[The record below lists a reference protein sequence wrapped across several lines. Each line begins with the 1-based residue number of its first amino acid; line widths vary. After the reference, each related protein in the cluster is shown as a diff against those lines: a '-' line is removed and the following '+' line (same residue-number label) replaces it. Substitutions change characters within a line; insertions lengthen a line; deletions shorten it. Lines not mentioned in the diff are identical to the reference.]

1 MWNLPRGRETFKISI
16 FIDSC
21 ELWGFGGGGLLIIYS
36 SNSAWYFHLGYSML
50 NFSFKNFM
58 SQGSWRGKNKNDV
71 KNHIWNAM
79 LVHLGHFI
87 FQFVSRLGLTC
98 ALSDQLK
105 IHVNLQM

>member
-1 MWNLPRGRETFKISI
+1 MTGQLEREN
-16 FIDSC
+16 
-21 ELWGFGGGGLLIIYS
+21 Y
-36 SNSAWYFHLGYSML
+36 
-50 NFSFKNFM
+50 
-58 SQGSWRGKNKNDV
+58 NDV

>member
-1 MWNLPRGRETFKISI
+1 
-16 FIDSC
+16 
-21 ELWGFGGGGLLIIYS
+21 
-36 SNSAWYFHLGYSML
+36 ML

-58 SQGSWRGKNKNDV
+58 TGQLERENYNDV

-105 IHVNLQM
+105 IHVKLQM

>member
-1 MWNLPRGRETFKISI
+1 
-16 FIDSC
+16 
-21 ELWGFGGGGLLIIYS
+21 
-36 SNSAWYFHLGYSML
+36 
-50 NFSFKNFM
+50 
-58 SQGSWRGKNKNDV
+58 
-71 KNHIWNAM
+71 M

>member
-1 MWNLPRGRETFKISI
+1 MNYKGL
-16 FIDSC
+16 
-21 ELWGFGGGGLLIIYS
+21 GGGGLVNNLFIK
-36 SNSAWYFHLGYSML
+36 LCL
-50 NFSFKNFM
+50 VFSPGLQYVKLQFQKLC
-58 SQGSWRGKNKNDV
+58 QGSWRGKNKNDV
-71 KNHIWNAM
+71 KNHTWNAM